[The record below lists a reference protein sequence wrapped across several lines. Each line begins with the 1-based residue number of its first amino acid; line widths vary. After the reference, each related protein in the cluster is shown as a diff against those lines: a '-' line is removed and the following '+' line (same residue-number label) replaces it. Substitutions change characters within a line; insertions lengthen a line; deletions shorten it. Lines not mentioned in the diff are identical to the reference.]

1 MTINLLHFSFRKP
14 YYIYVITIFRF
25 CSYYL
30 VCILMTRLAG
40 KGLNYYPEALE
51 CPKGSTR

>member
-40 KGLNYYPEALE
+40 NGLNYNPEALE

>member
-25 CSYYL
+25 CIKNMEISD
-30 VCILMTRLAG
+30 VTI
-40 KGLNYYPEALE
+40 
-51 CPKGSTR
+51 